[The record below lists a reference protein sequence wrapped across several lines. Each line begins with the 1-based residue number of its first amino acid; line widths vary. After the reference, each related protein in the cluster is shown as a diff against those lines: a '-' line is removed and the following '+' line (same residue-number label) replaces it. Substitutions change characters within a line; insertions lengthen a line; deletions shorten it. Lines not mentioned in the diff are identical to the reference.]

1 MNEQLKQCA
10 KAAFML
16 ASAPFAFIESVA
28 FADIQFKD
36 IRLEINARSSGDV
49 LFPPPVFD
57 SMGFTMYGND
67 GQDSFLIE
75 NEAKD
80 FLIGNE
86 GQDSFLI
93 ENEAKDFLI
102 GNEGQDTFLIE
113 NETKDFLIGGEGQ
126 DFLMMR
132 EDSTYSF
139 LIENEVIESIA
150 DASGGHRK
158 LRINFLFL
166 FQNKAESIARPTR
179 HSLEEKG
186 LIKSRWL
193 EKKGLI
199 KSRWGDE
206 RPFVSFL
213 IENEAKFVN
222 PFQFKRLLDH
232 IISHRKQDMIEEAR
246 EFLIRNKQLTLLA
259 LQNTLTTLLALQN
272 TLTLVFSVAEINPIS
287 ISGQIWTDKVEGK
300 VEVRQL
306 LLTTYT
312 IACTC
317 IRQSLKFIRGLR
329 STTKSNLSSTC
340 SNTILGFFLTGSCCV
355 QF

>member
-16 ASAPFAFIESVA
+16 ASAPFAFTESVA

-57 SMGFTMYGND
+57 SMGFTMYGNE
-67 GQDSFLIE
+67 GQDSFLIK

-86 GQDSFLI
+86 GQDTFLI

-113 NETKDFLIGGEGQ
+113 NEAK

-139 LIENEVIESIA
+139 LIENEA
-150 DASGGHRK
+150 
-158 LRINFLFL
+158 
-166 FQNKAESIARPTR
+166 
-179 HSLEEKG
+179 
-186 LIKSRWL
+186 
-193 EKKGLI
+193 
-199 KSRWGDE
+199 
-206 RPFVSFL
+206 FVSFL

-259 LQNTLTTLLALQN
+259 LQNTLTTLMALQN

>member
-16 ASAPFAFIESVA
+16 ASAPFAFTESVA

-57 SMGFTMYGND
+57 SMGFTMYGN
-67 GQDSFLIE
+67 
-75 NEAKD
+75 
-80 FLIGNE
+80 E

-93 ENEAKDFLI
+93 KNEAKDFLI

-113 NETKDFLIGGEGQ
+113 NEAKDFLMMLEDSTYSFLTYSYSFLIENNEAK

-139 LIENEVIESIA
+139 LTYSFLIENEA
-150 DASGGHRK
+150 
-158 LRINFLFL
+158 
-166 FQNKAESIARPTR
+166 
-179 HSLEEKG
+179 
-186 LIKSRWL
+186 
-193 EKKGLI
+193 
-199 KSRWGDE
+199 
-206 RPFVSFL
+206 FVSFL

-259 LQNTLTTLLALQN
+259 LQNTLTTLMALQN

>member
-86 GQDSFLI
+86 GQD
-93 ENEAKDFLI
+93 
-102 GNEGQDTFLIE
+102 TFLIE

-126 DFLMMR
+126 DTFLIENEAKDFLMMR

-139 LIENEVIESIA
+139 LIENEA
-150 DASGGHRK
+150 
-158 LRINFLFL
+158 
-166 FQNKAESIARPTR
+166 
-179 HSLEEKG
+179 
-186 LIKSRWL
+186 
-193 EKKGLI
+193 
-199 KSRWGDE
+199 
-206 RPFVSFL
+206 FVSFL

-259 LQNTLTTLLALQN
+259 LQNTLTTLMALQN

>member
-16 ASAPFAFIESVA
+16 ASAPFAFTESVA

-57 SMGFTMYGND
+57 SMGFTMYGN
-67 GQDSFLIE
+67 
-75 NEAKD
+75 
-80 FLIGNE
+80 
-86 GQDSFLI
+86 
-93 ENEAKDFLI
+93 
-102 GNEGQDTFLIE
+102 EGQDTFLIE
-113 NETKDFLIGGEGQ
+113 NEAK

-139 LIENEVIESIA
+139 LIENEA
-150 DASGGHRK
+150 
-158 LRINFLFL
+158 
-166 FQNKAESIARPTR
+166 
-179 HSLEEKG
+179 
-186 LIKSRWL
+186 
-193 EKKGLI
+193 
-199 KSRWGDE
+199 
-206 RPFVSFL
+206 FVSFL

-259 LQNTLTTLLALQN
+259 LQNTLTTLMALQN

-340 SNTILGFFLTGSCCV
+340 SNTTLGFFLTGSCCV

>member
-16 ASAPFAFIESVA
+16 ASAPFAFIESGA

-57 SMGFTMYGND
+57 SMGFTMYGNE
-67 GQDSFLIE
+67 GQDSFLIK

-86 GQDSFLI
+86 GQDTFLI

-113 NETKDFLIGGEGQ
+113 NEAK

-139 LIENEVIESIA
+139 LIENEA
-150 DASGGHRK
+150 
-158 LRINFLFL
+158 
-166 FQNKAESIARPTR
+166 
-179 HSLEEKG
+179 
-186 LIKSRWL
+186 
-193 EKKGLI
+193 
-199 KSRWGDE
+199 
-206 RPFVSFL
+206 FVSFL

-259 LQNTLTTLLALQN
+259 LQNTLTTLMALQN

-340 SNTILGFFLTGSCCV
+340 SNTTLGFFLTGSCCV

>member
-57 SMGFTMYGND
+57 SMGFTMYGNE
-67 GQDSFLIE
+67 GQDSFLIK

-86 GQDSFLI
+86 GQDTFLI

-113 NETKDFLIGGEGQ
+113 NEAK

-139 LIENEVIESIA
+139 LTYSFLIENEA
-150 DASGGHRK
+150 
-158 LRINFLFL
+158 
-166 FQNKAESIARPTR
+166 
-179 HSLEEKG
+179 
-186 LIKSRWL
+186 
-193 EKKGLI
+193 
-199 KSRWGDE
+199 
-206 RPFVSFL
+206 FVSFL

-259 LQNTLTTLLALQN
+259 LQNTLTTLMALQN

-340 SNTILGFFLTGSCCV
+340 SNTTLGFFLTGSCCV

>member
-16 ASAPFAFIESVA
+16 ASAPFAFIESGA

-57 SMGFTMYGND
+57 SMGFTMYGN
-67 GQDSFLIE
+67 
-75 NEAKD
+75 
-80 FLIGNE
+80 E

-93 ENEAKDFLI
+93 KNEAKDFLI

-113 NETKDFLIGGEGQ
+113 NEAK

-139 LIENEVIESIA
+139 LTYSFLIENEA
-150 DASGGHRK
+150 
-158 LRINFLFL
+158 
-166 FQNKAESIARPTR
+166 
-179 HSLEEKG
+179 
-186 LIKSRWL
+186 
-193 EKKGLI
+193 
-199 KSRWGDE
+199 
-206 RPFVSFL
+206 FVSFL

-259 LQNTLTTLLALQN
+259 LQNTLTTLMALQN

-340 SNTILGFFLTGSCCV
+340 SNTTLGFFLTGSCCV

>member
-1 MNEQLKQCA
+1 L
-10 KAAFML
+10 
-16 ASAPFAFIESVA
+16 
-28 FADIQFKD
+28 
-36 IRLEINARSSGDV
+36 
-49 LFPPPVFD
+49 
-57 SMGFTMYGND
+57 TY
-67 GQDSFLIE
+67 SFLIE
-75 NEAKD
+75 NEAK
-80 FLIGNE
+80 
-86 GQDSFLI
+86 
-93 ENEAKDFLI
+93 
-102 GNEGQDTFLIE
+102 
-113 NETKDFLIGGEGQ
+113 

-139 LIENEVIESIA
+139 LTYSFLIENEA
-150 DASGGHRK
+150 
-158 LRINFLFL
+158 
-166 FQNKAESIARPTR
+166 
-179 HSLEEKG
+179 
-186 LIKSRWL
+186 
-193 EKKGLI
+193 
-199 KSRWGDE
+199 
-206 RPFVSFL
+206 FVSFL

-259 LQNTLTTLLALQN
+259 LQNTLTTLMALQN

-340 SNTILGFFLTGSCCV
+340 SNTTLGFFLTGSCCV

>member
-49 LFPPPVFD
+49 LFPTPVFD
-57 SMGFTMYGND
+57 SMGFTMYGNE
-67 GQDSFLIE
+67 GQDSFLIK

-86 GQDSFLI
+86 GQDTFLI

-113 NETKDFLIGGEGQ
+113 NEAKDFLMMLEDSTYSFLTYTFLIENEAK

-139 LIENEVIESIA
+139 LIENEA
-150 DASGGHRK
+150 
-158 LRINFLFL
+158 
-166 FQNKAESIARPTR
+166 
-179 HSLEEKG
+179 
-186 LIKSRWL
+186 
-193 EKKGLI
+193 
-199 KSRWGDE
+199 
-206 RPFVSFL
+206 FVSFL

-259 LQNTLTTLLALQN
+259 LQNTLTTLMALQN

>member
-16 ASAPFAFIESVA
+16 ASAPFAFIESGA

-57 SMGFTMYGND
+57 SMGFTMYGNE
-67 GQDSFLIE
+67 GQDSFLIK

-86 GQDSFLI
+86 GQDTFLI

-113 NETKDFLIGGEGQ
+113 NEAK

-139 LIENEVIESIA
+139 LIENEA
-150 DASGGHRK
+150 
-158 LRINFLFL
+158 
-166 FQNKAESIARPTR
+166 
-179 HSLEEKG
+179 
-186 LIKSRWL
+186 
-193 EKKGLI
+193 
-199 KSRWGDE
+199 
-206 RPFVSFL
+206 FVSFL

-259 LQNTLTTLLALQN
+259 LQNTLTTLMALQN

>member
-86 GQDSFLI
+86 GQDTFLI

-113 NETKDFLIGGEGQ
+113 NEAK

-139 LIENEVIESIA
+139 LIENEA
-150 DASGGHRK
+150 
-158 LRINFLFL
+158 
-166 FQNKAESIARPTR
+166 
-179 HSLEEKG
+179 
-186 LIKSRWL
+186 
-193 EKKGLI
+193 
-199 KSRWGDE
+199 
-206 RPFVSFL
+206 FVSFL

-246 EFLIRNKQLTLLA
+246 EFLIRNKKMNKEQLTLLA
-259 LQNTLTTLLALQN
+259 WQNTLTTLLAWQN

>member
-57 SMGFTMYGND
+57 SMGFTMYGNE
-67 GQDSFLIE
+67 GQDSFLIK

-86 GQDSFLI
+86 GQDTFLI

-113 NETKDFLIGGEGQ
+113 NEAK

-139 LIENEVIESIA
+139 LIENEA
-150 DASGGHRK
+150 
-158 LRINFLFL
+158 
-166 FQNKAESIARPTR
+166 
-179 HSLEEKG
+179 
-186 LIKSRWL
+186 
-193 EKKGLI
+193 
-199 KSRWGDE
+199 
-206 RPFVSFL
+206 FVSFL

-259 LQNTLTTLLALQN
+259 LQNTLTTLMALQN

-340 SNTILGFFLTGSCCV
+340 SNTTLGFFLTGSCCV

>member
-86 GQDSFLI
+86 GQD
-93 ENEAKDFLI
+93 
-102 GNEGQDTFLIE
+102 TFLIE

-126 DFLMMR
+126 DTFLIENEAKDFLMMR

-139 LIENEVIESIA
+139 LIENEA
-150 DASGGHRK
+150 
-158 LRINFLFL
+158 
-166 FQNKAESIARPTR
+166 
-179 HSLEEKG
+179 
-186 LIKSRWL
+186 
-193 EKKGLI
+193 
-199 KSRWGDE
+199 
-206 RPFVSFL
+206 FVSFL

-246 EFLIRNKQLTLLA
+246 EFLIRNKKMNKEQLTLLA
-259 LQNTLTTLLALQN
+259 WQNTLTTLLAWQN

>member
-57 SMGFTMYGND
+57 SMGFTMYGN
-67 GQDSFLIE
+67 
-75 NEAKD
+75 
-80 FLIGNE
+80 E
-86 GQDSFLI
+86 GQDTFLI

-113 NETKDFLIGGEGQ
+113 NEAKDFLMMLEDSTYSFLTYSYSFLIENNEAK

-139 LIENEVIESIA
+139 LTYSFLIENEA
-150 DASGGHRK
+150 
-158 LRINFLFL
+158 
-166 FQNKAESIARPTR
+166 
-179 HSLEEKG
+179 
-186 LIKSRWL
+186 
-193 EKKGLI
+193 
-199 KSRWGDE
+199 
-206 RPFVSFL
+206 FVSFL

-259 LQNTLTTLLALQN
+259 LQNTLTTLMALQN

-340 SNTILGFFLTGSCCV
+340 SNTTLGFFLTGSCCV

>member
-57 SMGFTMYGND
+57 SMGFTMY
-67 GQDSFLIE
+67 
-75 NEAKD
+75 
-80 FLIGNE
+80 GNE

-166 FQNKAESIARPTR
+166 ESIALPVR

-246 EFLIRNKQLTLLA
+246 EFLIRNKKMNKEQLTLLA
-259 LQNTLTTLLALQN
+259 WQNTLTTLLALQN

>member
-16 ASAPFAFIESVA
+16 ASAPFAFIESGA

-57 SMGFTMYGND
+57 SMGFTMYGN
-67 GQDSFLIE
+67 
-75 NEAKD
+75 
-80 FLIGNE
+80 E

-93 ENEAKDFLI
+93 KNEAKDFLI

-113 NETKDFLIGGEGQ
+113 NEAKDFLMMLEDSTYSFLTYSYSFLIENNEAK

-139 LIENEVIESIA
+139 LTYSFLIENEA
-150 DASGGHRK
+150 
-158 LRINFLFL
+158 
-166 FQNKAESIARPTR
+166 
-179 HSLEEKG
+179 
-186 LIKSRWL
+186 
-193 EKKGLI
+193 
-199 KSRWGDE
+199 
-206 RPFVSFL
+206 FVSFL

-259 LQNTLTTLLALQN
+259 LQNTLTTLMALQN

-340 SNTILGFFLTGSCCV
+340 SNTTLGFFLTGSCCV

>member
-57 SMGFTMYGND
+57 SMGFTMYGN
-67 GQDSFLIE
+67 
-75 NEAKD
+75 
-80 FLIGNE
+80 E

-93 ENEAKDFLI
+93 KNEAKDFLI

-113 NETKDFLIGGEGQ
+113 NEAK

-139 LIENEVIESIA
+139 LTYSFLIENEA
-150 DASGGHRK
+150 
-158 LRINFLFL
+158 
-166 FQNKAESIARPTR
+166 
-179 HSLEEKG
+179 
-186 LIKSRWL
+186 
-193 EKKGLI
+193 
-199 KSRWGDE
+199 
-206 RPFVSFL
+206 FVSFL

-246 EFLIRNKQLTLLA
+246 EFLIRNKKMNKEQLTLLA
-259 LQNTLTTLLALQN
+259 WQNTLTTLLAWQN

>member
-16 ASAPFAFIESVA
+16 ASAPFAFIESGA

-86 GQDSFLI
+86 GQDTFLI

-113 NETKDFLIGGEGQ
+113 NEAK

-139 LIENEVIESIA
+139 LIENEA
-150 DASGGHRK
+150 
-158 LRINFLFL
+158 
-166 FQNKAESIARPTR
+166 
-179 HSLEEKG
+179 
-186 LIKSRWL
+186 
-193 EKKGLI
+193 
-199 KSRWGDE
+199 
-206 RPFVSFL
+206 FVSFL

-259 LQNTLTTLLALQN
+259 WQNTLTTLLAWQN

>member
-1 MNEQLKQCA
+1 M
-10 KAAFML
+10 
-16 ASAPFAFIESVA
+16 
-28 FADIQFKD
+28 
-36 IRLEINARSSGDV
+36 
-49 LFPPPVFD
+49 
-57 SMGFTMYGND
+57 
-67 GQDSFLIE
+67 
-75 NEAKD
+75 
-80 FLIGNE
+80 
-86 GQDSFLI
+86 
-93 ENEAKDFLI
+93 I

-113 NETKDFLIGGEGQ
+113 NEAK

-139 LIENEVIESIA
+139 LTYSFLIENEAFVSFLIENEA
-150 DASGGHRK
+150 K
-158 LRINFLFL
+158 
-166 FQNKAESIARPTR
+166 
-179 HSLEEKG
+179 
-186 LIKSRWL
+186 
-193 EKKGLI
+193 
-199 KSRWGDE
+199 
-206 RPFVSFL
+206 FVSFL

-259 LQNTLTTLLALQN
+259 LQNTLTTLMALQN

-340 SNTILGFFLTGSCCV
+340 SNTTLGFFLTGSCCV

>member
-86 GQDSFLI
+86 GQDTFLI
-93 ENEAKDFLI
+93 ENETKDFLI

-113 NETKDFLIGGEGQ
+113 NEAK

-139 LIENEVIESIA
+139 LIENEA
-150 DASGGHRK
+150 
-158 LRINFLFL
+158 
-166 FQNKAESIARPTR
+166 
-179 HSLEEKG
+179 
-186 LIKSRWL
+186 
-193 EKKGLI
+193 
-199 KSRWGDE
+199 
-206 RPFVSFL
+206 FVSFL

-246 EFLIRNKQLTLLA
+246 EFLIRNKKMNKEQLTLLA
-259 LQNTLTTLLALQN
+259 WQNTLTTLLAWQN

>member
-16 ASAPFAFIESVA
+16 ASAPFAFTESVA

-57 SMGFTMYGND
+57 SMGFTMYGN
-67 GQDSFLIE
+67 
-75 NEAKD
+75 
-80 FLIGNE
+80 E

-93 ENEAKDFLI
+93 KNEAKDFLI

-139 LIENEVIESIA
+139 LIENEA
-150 DASGGHRK
+150 
-158 LRINFLFL
+158 
-166 FQNKAESIARPTR
+166 
-179 HSLEEKG
+179 
-186 LIKSRWL
+186 
-193 EKKGLI
+193 
-199 KSRWGDE
+199 
-206 RPFVSFL
+206 FVSFL

-259 LQNTLTTLLALQN
+259 LQNTLTTLMALQN

>member
-57 SMGFTMYGND
+57 SMGFTMYGN
-67 GQDSFLIE
+67 
-75 NEAKD
+75 
-80 FLIGNE
+80 
-86 GQDSFLI
+86 
-93 ENEAKDFLI
+93 
-102 GNEGQDTFLIE
+102 EGQDTFLIE
-113 NETKDFLIGGEGQ
+113 NEAK

-139 LIENEVIESIA
+139 LIENEA
-150 DASGGHRK
+150 
-158 LRINFLFL
+158 
-166 FQNKAESIARPTR
+166 
-179 HSLEEKG
+179 
-186 LIKSRWL
+186 
-193 EKKGLI
+193 
-199 KSRWGDE
+199 
-206 RPFVSFL
+206 FVSFL

-259 LQNTLTTLLALQN
+259 LQNTLTTLMALQN
-272 TLTLVFSVAEINPIS
+272 TLNLVFSVAYTGINPIS

-300 VEVRQL
+300 KGVEVRQL
-306 LLTTYT
+306 LLTNYT

>member
-16 ASAPFAFIESVA
+16 ASAPFAFIESGA

-57 SMGFTMYGND
+57 SMGFTMYGN
-67 GQDSFLIE
+67 
-75 NEAKD
+75 
-80 FLIGNE
+80 E
-86 GQDSFLI
+86 GQDTFLI

-113 NETKDFLIGGEGQ
+113 NEAKDFLMMLEDSTYSFLTYTFLIENEAK

-139 LIENEVIESIA
+139 LTYSFLIENEA
-150 DASGGHRK
+150 
-158 LRINFLFL
+158 
-166 FQNKAESIARPTR
+166 
-179 HSLEEKG
+179 
-186 LIKSRWL
+186 
-193 EKKGLI
+193 
-199 KSRWGDE
+199 
-206 RPFVSFL
+206 FVSFL

-259 LQNTLTTLLALQN
+259 LQNTLTTLMALQN

>member
-1 MNEQLKQCA
+1 
-10 KAAFML
+10 ML
-16 ASAPFAFIESVA
+16 ASAPFAFIESGA

-57 SMGFTMYGND
+57 SMGFTMYGNE
-67 GQDSFLIE
+67 GQDSFLIK

-86 GQDSFLI
+86 GQDTFLI

-113 NETKDFLIGGEGQ
+113 NEAK

-139 LIENEVIESIA
+139 LIENEA
-150 DASGGHRK
+150 
-158 LRINFLFL
+158 
-166 FQNKAESIARPTR
+166 
-179 HSLEEKG
+179 
-186 LIKSRWL
+186 
-193 EKKGLI
+193 
-199 KSRWGDE
+199 
-206 RPFVSFL
+206 FVSFL

-259 LQNTLTTLLALQN
+259 LQNTLTTLMALQN

-340 SNTILGFFLTGSCCV
+340 SNTTLGFFLTGSCCV

>member
-16 ASAPFAFIESVA
+16 ASAPFAFIESGA

-57 SMGFTMYGND
+57 SMGFTMYGNE
-67 GQDSFLIE
+67 GQDSFLIK

-86 GQDSFLI
+86 GQDTFLI

-113 NETKDFLIGGEGQ
+113 NEAK

-139 LIENEVIESIA
+139 LTYSYSFLIENNEAKDFLMMREDSTYSFLTYSFLIENEA
-150 DASGGHRK
+150 
-158 LRINFLFL
+158 
-166 FQNKAESIARPTR
+166 
-179 HSLEEKG
+179 
-186 LIKSRWL
+186 
-193 EKKGLI
+193 
-199 KSRWGDE
+199 
-206 RPFVSFL
+206 FVSFL

-259 LQNTLTTLLALQN
+259 LQNTLTTLMALQN

-340 SNTILGFFLTGSCCV
+340 SNTTLGFFLTGSCCV

>member
-57 SMGFTMYGND
+57 SMGFTMYGNE
-67 GQDSFLIE
+67 GQDSFLIK

-86 GQDSFLI
+86 GQDTFLI

-113 NETKDFLIGGEGQ
+113 NEAK

-139 LIENEVIESIA
+139 LIENEA
-150 DASGGHRK
+150 
-158 LRINFLFL
+158 
-166 FQNKAESIARPTR
+166 
-179 HSLEEKG
+179 
-186 LIKSRWL
+186 
-193 EKKGLI
+193 
-199 KSRWGDE
+199 
-206 RPFVSFL
+206 FVSFL

-259 LQNTLTTLLALQN
+259 LQNAWTTLMAFQN

-300 VEVRQL
+300 VEERQL

>member
-57 SMGFTMYGND
+57 SMGFTMYGNE
-67 GQDSFLIE
+67 GQDSFLIK

-86 GQDSFLI
+86 GQDTFLI

-113 NETKDFLIGGEGQ
+113 NEAK

-139 LIENEVIESIA
+139 LIENEA
-150 DASGGHRK
+150 
-158 LRINFLFL
+158 
-166 FQNKAESIARPTR
+166 
-179 HSLEEKG
+179 
-186 LIKSRWL
+186 
-193 EKKGLI
+193 
-199 KSRWGDE
+199 
-206 RPFVSFL
+206 FVSFL

-259 LQNTLTTLLALQN
+259 LQNTLTTLMALQN

>member
-57 SMGFTMYGND
+57 SMGFTMYGN
-67 GQDSFLIE
+67 
-75 NEAKD
+75 
-80 FLIGNE
+80 E

-93 ENEAKDFLI
+93 KNEAKDFLI

-113 NETKDFLIGGEGQ
+113 NEAK

-139 LIENEVIESIA
+139 LIENEA
-150 DASGGHRK
+150 
-158 LRINFLFL
+158 
-166 FQNKAESIARPTR
+166 
-179 HSLEEKG
+179 
-186 LIKSRWL
+186 
-193 EKKGLI
+193 
-199 KSRWGDE
+199 
-206 RPFVSFL
+206 FVSFL
-213 IENEAKFVN
+213 IE
-222 PFQFKRLLDH
+222 
-232 IISHRKQDMIEEAR
+232 IEEAR

-259 LQNTLTTLLALQN
+259 LQNTLTTLMALQN

>member
-1 MNEQLKQCA
+1 
-10 KAAFML
+10 
-16 ASAPFAFIESVA
+16 
-28 FADIQFKD
+28 
-36 IRLEINARSSGDV
+36 
-49 LFPPPVFD
+49 
-57 SMGFTMYGND
+57 
-67 GQDSFLIE
+67 LIE

-86 GQDSFLI
+86 GQDTFLI

-113 NETKDFLIGGEGQ
+113 NEAKDFLMMLEDSTYSFLTYTFLIENEAK

-139 LIENEVIESIA
+139 LIENEA
-150 DASGGHRK
+150 
-158 LRINFLFL
+158 
-166 FQNKAESIARPTR
+166 
-179 HSLEEKG
+179 
-186 LIKSRWL
+186 
-193 EKKGLI
+193 
-199 KSRWGDE
+199 
-206 RPFVSFL
+206 FVSFL

-259 LQNTLTTLLALQN
+259 LQNTLTTLMALQN

-340 SNTILGFFLTGSCCV
+340 SNTTLGFFLTGSCCV

>member
-36 IRLEINARSSGDV
+36 IRLETNARSSGDV

-57 SMGFTMYGND
+57 SMGFTMYGNE
-67 GQDSFLIE
+67 GQDSFLIK

-86 GQDSFLI
+86 GQDTFLI

-113 NETKDFLIGGEGQ
+113 NEAK

-139 LIENEVIESIA
+139 LIENEA
-150 DASGGHRK
+150 
-158 LRINFLFL
+158 
-166 FQNKAESIARPTR
+166 
-179 HSLEEKG
+179 
-186 LIKSRWL
+186 
-193 EKKGLI
+193 
-199 KSRWGDE
+199 
-206 RPFVSFL
+206 FVSFL

-259 LQNTLTTLLALQN
+259 WQNTLTTLLAWQN